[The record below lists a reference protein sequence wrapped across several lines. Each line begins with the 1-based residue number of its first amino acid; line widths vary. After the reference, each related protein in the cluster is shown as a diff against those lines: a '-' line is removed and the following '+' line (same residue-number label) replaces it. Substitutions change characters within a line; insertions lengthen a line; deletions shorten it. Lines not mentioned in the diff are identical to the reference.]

1 MAAVDVTPTRPA
13 VLRSAGLLLK
23 ARFHRQ
29 SKGTRAR
36 CSKPPTR
43 LLEFP
48 DGDCP
53 GTFDVNPTNKSTNKP
68 TRETVGRA
76 AYTSTFPGVCLHVDV
91 SDRDYARRF
100 RCWLSASRK
109 TLRGHGKFGRCLKQI
124 CWPFPRVLRGNRRDG
139 LGVLL
144 SLSLTTLPR
153 RTRVID
159 ARAATL
165 HQRGYAKMGR
175 FTSGEML

>member
-1 MAAVDVTPTRPA
+1 MVMSFEVKGALNLISIRHDIPPERRIAGQRRRRHSVPVMAAVDVTPTRPA

-68 TRETVGRA
+68 TNKPTTRERWPETRIEAAWDDKVAGVGK
-76 AYTSTFPGVCLHVDV
+76 G
-91 SDRDYARRF
+91 
-100 RCWLSASRK
+100 W
-109 TLRGHGKFGRCLKQI
+109 
-124 CWPFPRVLRGNRRDG
+124 RGNRLRAELGEKPADRTSKAFQSRVRDQQ
-139 LGVLL
+139 
-144 SLSLTTLPR
+144 P
-153 RTRVID
+153 
-159 ARAATL
+159 
-165 HQRGYAKMGR
+165 
-175 FTSGEML
+175 

>member
-1 MAAVDVTPTRPA
+1 MRTSATPK
-13 VLRSAGLLLK
+13 V
-23 ARFHRQ
+23 FNEE
-29 SKGTRAR
+29 TRALTHEQTHEQ
-36 CSKPPTR
+36 K
-43 LLEFP
+43 
-48 DGDCP
+48 
-53 GTFDVNPTNKSTNKP
+53 PTNKSTNKP

-144 SLSLTTLPR
+144 SLSLTALPR
-153 RTRVID
+153 RTRVIHHTKK
-159 ARAATL
+159 ALAWCRVRGHGVALGLFGGLFSRAVAD
-165 HQRGYAKMGR
+165 
-175 FTSGEML
+175 TSRVDGQSCAC